1 MFRVWIW
8 FKVWEYHL
16 STKAVP
22 SQYYPFRR
30 SKYSTAQTTLR
41 QLEDNLD
48 YIYIYRFAF
57 STRTKKNER
66 SLLPKRKEE
75 DQYHH
80 HHFLCFVSQR
90 NDAPF
95 SSIDFTIGNN
105 LTAYTNELDL

>member
-1 MFRVWIW
+1 MD
-8 FKVWEYHL
+8 EEEE
-16 STKAVP
+16 
-22 SQYYPFRR
+22 QRR
-30 SKYSTAQTTLR
+30 SVRDFIVAT
-41 QLEDNLD
+41 DI
-48 YIYIYRFAF
+48 YIYISLCLLDAY
-57 STRTKKNER
+57 KKNER

>member
-1 MFRVWIW
+1 MD
-8 FKVWEYHL
+8 EEEE
-16 STKAVP
+16 
-22 SQYYPFRR
+22 QRR
-30 SKYSTAQTTLR
+30 SVRDFISSPPI
-41 QLEDNLD
+41 
-48 YIYIYRFAF
+48 YIYIYIALPSR
-57 STRTKKNER
+57 RVQKNER

>member
-1 MFRVWIW
+1 MD
-8 FKVWEYHL
+8 EEEE
-16 STKAVP
+16 
-22 SQYYPFRR
+22 QRR
-30 SKYSTAQTTLR
+30 SVNDFISSLPI
-41 QLEDNLD
+41 
-48 YIYIYRFAF
+48 YIYIYIYISLCLLDAY
-57 STRTKKNER
+57 KKNER